1 MRLIL
6 VLSLTVLTALLLS
19 CDFRSGIAKEE
30 MEKFS
35 GTPMPSITPTPEQT
49 PIPAS
54 AVIQADTSLDG
65 PVLTVNDV
73 GQKALNCT
81 KYNLVSINV
90 DASAVSIKGV
100 CQKVTVNGDKNQV
113 TAEAAMEFAFNGTG
127 NSVTYSKFAN
137 GKQPIVTDN
146 QASNTVEFAAGQ
158 EQKNAGSSKKKK

>member
-1 MRLIL
+1 MKLLLVVSLIVFAGL
-6 VLSLTVLTALLLS
+6 VLS

-35 GTPMPSITPTPEQT
+35 GTPTPSITPTPEQT
-49 PIPAS
+49 PIPGS
-54 AVIQADTSLDG
+54 AIVQADTSLDG

-73 GQKALNCT
+73 GQKTLNCT

-90 DASAVSIKGV
+90 DASVVSIKGV
-100 CQKVTVNGDKNQV
+100 CQKVTVNGDRNQV
-113 TAEAAMEFAFNGTG
+113 TAEAAIEFAFNGTG

-146 QASNTVEFAAGQ
+146 QASNTVDFAAAQ
-158 EQKNAGSSKKKK
+158 EQKATGSSKKKK